1 MLPGSVAVDGTGSRR
16 NKFFGVVCCLATWL
30 IAKTIGV
37 HYEKKEQSEPWL
49 NDADR
54 ENLK

>member
-30 IAKTIGV
+30 ITKTIGV